1 MSVQEQAIGRETRPQ
16 LVRAVV
22 ASAVG
27 TAIEWYDFF
36 LYGVAAALV
45 FPGLF
50 FPSSTEF
57 VGQLQ
62 AFGTFF
68 VGFLARPAGAAIFG
82 HLGDR
87 IGRKASLVAT
97 LLLMGLATVA
107 IGLLPTH
114 AQIGP
119 WGAVALIVLRT
130 LQGIGVGGEWGG
142 SVLIALEWAAKDK
155 RRGFVASWPQFGV
168 PVGLLLA
175 NGALFLAQRLPEAD
189 FLAWGWRVP
198 FLLSGLLIAVGLW
211 IRVGV
216 EETPVFAALRDS
228 GETSRQPVLEVLR
241 LHSPEI
247 VLTALVRTSQMTAFY
262 LFTTFVLSYG
272 TKVLH
277 LPKDLLL
284 GGVMLSATLSMATIP
299 LSGWLSDTLGRRF
312 LTILGASLLAIYG
325 FIYFG
330 TLGAG
335 ITGALLLLVLALAN
349 PVHDLQFGPQA
360 ALIAEAFPPRL
371 RYTGCSMGFQLAS
384 VTAGGPAPLVATWL
398 VEKTGS
404 GLSVAWYLAG
414 CAIVSIVAVQALA
427 RRSRS
432 AMGLDQA

>member
-1 MSVQEQAIGRETRPQ
+1 MHPVKPGAPRP
-16 LVRAVV
+16 LVRAIV

-45 FPGLF
+45 FPRLF
-50 FPSSTEF
+50 FPYSTDF

-68 VGFLARPAGAAIFG
+68 VGFLARPVGAAIFG

-97 LLLMGLATVA
+97 LLLMGVATVA
-107 IGLLPTH
+107 IGLLPAH
-114 AQIGP
+114 DQIGM

-142 SVLIALEWAAKDK
+142 SVLIALEWAAKDQ
-155 RRGFVASWPQFGV
+155 RRGLVASWPQFGV

-175 NGALFLAQRLPEAD
+175 NGALFLAQRLPEQD
-189 FLAWGWRVP
+189 FLNWGWRLP
-198 FLLSGLLIAVGLW
+198 FVFSGVLIALGLW
-211 IRVGV
+211 IRTGV
-216 EETPVFAALRDS
+216 EETPVFTELKNSGAMARNPVVETLRHH
-228 GETSRQPVLEVLR
+228 GPEVL
-241 LHSPEI
+241 
-247 VLTALVRTSQMTAFY
+247 LTALVRTSQMTAFY

-272 TKVLH
+272 TKVLQ
-277 LPKDLLL
+277 LPKDTLLL
-284 GGVMLSATLSMATIP
+284 GVMLSAACSMITIP
-299 LSGWLSDTLGRRF
+299 LSGWLSDVAGRRL
-312 LTILGASLLAIYG
+312 LTVTGAALLALYG
-325 FIYFG
+325 FVYFG

-335 ITGALLLLVLALAN
+335 VGAGLILLVLALGN

-371 RYTGCSMGFQLAS
+371 RYSGSSLGFQLAS

-404 GLSVAWYLAG
+404 GLAVAWYLAA
-414 CAIVSIVAVQALA
+414 CAGISILAVELLA
-427 RRSRS
+427 RRSRT

>member
-1 MSVQEQAIGRETRPQ
+1 MSVQEELPAGGSRTQ
-16 LVRAVV
+16 LMRAVV

-50 FPSSTEF
+50 FPGSTEF

-119 WGAVALIVLRT
+119 WGAVALIILRT

-189 FLAWGWRVP
+189 FLAWGWRLP
-198 FLLSGLLIAVGLW
+198 FLMSGLLIALGLW

-216 EETPVFAALRDS
+216 EETPVFAALKER
-228 GETSRQPVLEVLR
+228 GETSRQPVLEVIR
-241 LHSPEI
+241 HHGPEI
-247 VLTALVRTSQMTAFY
+247 LLTALVRTSQMTAFY

-277 LPKDLLL
+277 LPKEVLL

-312 LTILGASLLAIYG
+312 LTILGAALLALYG
-325 FIYFG
+325 FVYFG
-330 TLGAG
+330 ALGAG
-335 ITGALLLLVLALAN
+335 VTGGLLLLVLALGN

-371 RYTGCSMGFQLAS
+371 RYTGCSLGFQLAS

-404 GLSVAWYLAG
+404 GLAVAWYLAA
-414 CAIVSIVAVQALA
+414 CAAVSIVAVQVLA
-427 RRSRS
+427 RRSRT